1 MSEKQRQILTQL
13 KAAIEARKASIRV
26 RIIDRAFAQIAVA
39 CVLVAFCGSTEARTI
54 TKPVGFWVKQG
65 NHTTV
70 VLYAPPVRQTIVYQ
84 NNVSVQPAACRPE
97 SWKPAKPAYQPSRFT
112 PPN

>member
-26 RIIDRAFAQIAVA
+26 RIIDRAFAQIAAACLLVA
-39 CVLVAFCGSTEARTI
+39 CCATAEARTI

-65 NHTTV
+65 NTTTIV
-70 VLYAPPVRQTIVYQ
+70 VYPYQPVRQNVTVYQ
-84 NNVSVQPAACRPE
+84 TNVIRQTCKPAA
-97 SWKPAKPAYQPSRFT
+97 KPAKTAYQPSRFT

>member
-13 KAAIEARKASIRV
+13 KAAIEARKATIRV

-65 NHTTV
+65 NQTTV
-70 VLYAPPVRQTIVYQ
+70 VLYAAPPIRQTVIYQ
-84 NNVSVQPAACRPE
+84 TNVIQPTCRPE
-97 SWKPAKPAYQPSRFT
+97 PRKPTKPAYQPSRFT